1 MNKKDILFV
10 FVSLI
15 ISSAVFLV
23 GYTKVSGP
31 VEVYRVY
38 LKGETI
44 GYVKNKD
51 LLEEYID
58 NEQVALKEKYNVEKV
73 FLPNDLD
80 IVREVTYNDNIST
93 EKEIYEKIKDIAPF
107 TINGYTITIKGMEEI
122 QKEDETAPTII
133 PDIKIYVLDRAL
145 FEKAIKNTVHVFIP
159 ENDYNDFI
167 EGNIEEKKN
176 DIVLTEGVK
185 NNETVIEDIYIKNLI
200 TITEGRISAEEKI
213 YTDIEELNKYMLF
226 GTTEEQQKYKVQIG
240 DSINNIA
247 FNNKLSV
254 EEFLIANPQ
263 FTSVNN
269 LLSEG
274 QEVNL
279 GLINPVIK
287 LVEEDH
293 IEELQKQS
301 FDTKIEYDENM
312 IVGYEKVTQQGVDG
326 TLKVTKKVQK
336 INGEIVSAVITKTDI
351 LKAAIPK
358 IIVKGSKVIPNV
370 GNVGLWAWPTAKPY
384 CVTSPYGWRW
394 GKIHEALDISCT
406 GCGSPIYAANNGTV
420 ETSRYA
426 YPNGNYIIINHNNGY
441 YTIYAHLSA
450 LLVQEGQT
458 VQMGDLIGTMGSTGN
473 STGCHLHFGIST
485 GFPYR
490 GNYQFYNPAN
500 FY

>member
-1 MNKKDILFV
+1 MNKKDIIFTI
-10 FVSLI
+10 VSLL
-15 ISSAVFLV
+15 ISSTIFLV
-23 GYTKVSGP
+23 GYTKVSSP

-44 GYVKNKD
+44 GYIKNKD

-58 NEQVALKEKYNVEKV
+58 NEQISLKQKYNVDKV
-73 FLPNDLD
+73 YLPNDLD
-80 IVREVTYNDNIST
+80 IVREVTYNDSIST
-93 EKEIYEKIKDIAPF
+93 EEEIYNKIKDIAPF
-107 TINGYTITIKGMEEI
+107 TINGYTITIKGVEEV
-122 QKEDETAPTII
+122 QKEDETEPIKL
-133 PDIKIYVLDRAL
+133 PDNKIFVLDRTL
-145 FEKAIKNTVHVFIP
+145 FETAIKNTVHVFIP
-159 ENDYNDFI
+159 ENEYENFI
-167 EGNIEEKKN
+167 NGDIEEKKN

-185 NNETVIEDIYIKNLI
+185 NSETIVEDIYIKNPI

-213 YTDIEELNKYMLF
+213 YTDIEDLNKYMLF
-226 GTTEEQQKYKVQIG
+226 GTNEEQQKYTVQKG
-240 DSINNIA
+240 DSISNIA
-247 FNNKLSV
+247 FDNKLSV

-263 FTSVNN
+263 FTSANN

-274 QEVNL
+274 QVVNL

-312 IVGYEKVTQQGVDG
+312 IVGYEKVKQQGVVG

-336 INGEIVSAVITKTDI
+336 INGEIISAVITKTDVI
-351 LKAAIPK
+351 KEATPK

-384 CVTSPYGWRW
+384 CITSPYGWRW

-420 ETSRYA
+420 EVSKYA
-426 YPNGNYIIINHNNGY
+426 WPNGNYIIINHNNGY

-450 LLVQEGQT
+450 MYVTEGQT
-458 VQMGDLIGTMGSTGN
+458 VQMGDLIGAMGSTGN
-473 STGCHLHFGIST
+473 STGCHLHYGIST

-490 GNYQFYNPAN
+490 GSYQFYNPAS